1 MNPGKEKTLII
12 LICVFGILAVGYGM
26 VTENHPVFVVG
37 ILLVIGGYLLIR
49 RRIKASAGKNSGS
62 L

>member
-1 MNPGKEKTLII
+1 MKPKNEKILII

-26 VTENHPVFVVG
+26 ATENDPVFVVG

-49 RRIKASAGKNSGS
+49 RKLKASGGKKFGS

>member
-1 MNPGKEKTLII
+1 MKPKNEKTLII
-12 LICVFGILAVGYGM
+12 FICVFGILVVGYGM
-26 VTENHPVFVVG
+26 ATENDLVFVVG

-49 RRIKASAGKNSGS
+49 GRLKASAGKKPGP

>member
-1 MNPGKEKTLII
+1 MKPKNEKILII
-12 LICVFGILAVGYGM
+12 LICVFGILVVGYGM
-26 VTENHPVFVVG
+26 ATENDLVFVVG

-49 RRIKASAGKNSGS
+49 WRLKASAGKKPGP

>member
-1 MNPGKEKTLII
+1 MKPKNEKILII
-12 LICVFGILAVGYGM
+12 LICIFSILVVGYGM
-26 VTENHPVFVVG
+26 ATENDPVFAAG

-49 RRIKASAGKNSGS
+49 RRLKASGSKKSGA